1 MTSHLPSASFPE
13 LQHGGVGRR
22 DFVKVAAAAAAIP
35 MIATGSA
42 TATPRR
48 RDPLRVGVIGC
59 GGRGTGAA
67 LQALRADKDAV
78 LVAMGDVFQDRIDS
92 CLKNLTE
99 ELGDAAAAQVRVDP
113 EKRFTGFDAYQK
125 VIDAGVDVVL
135 LTSYPAFRP
144 AHLKAAIDAG
154 KHVFAEKPVAVDGPG
169 VRSVLESAAAA
180 KRKNLSLLVGF
191 CWRHN
196 DGMKAMFE
204 QINGGAV
211 GDVLSVHTTYH
222 TTTLSKRPR
231 KPEWSELEFQMR
243 NWWHFTWVSGDH
255 IVEQAVHSID
265 RLNWALNDRIPTKV
279 TCLGG
284 RAARSGPEHG
294 NAFDHFAAVYE
305 YEGGLRAFHTCRQQD
320 GTPNDNTDYVYGT
333 KGMAVVNG
341 WNPTYVVKDLAGKE
355 TWRYAGPTDRDMY
368 QNEHDVLFA
377 GIRAGKH
384 FNDGE
389 RSTNSTLTA
398 IMARMAAYTG
408 QTITW
413 QQALESKESLV
424 PDQLSFDMTLET
436 PAVAIPGKT
445 KFL

>member
-1 MTSHLPSASFPE
+1 MKNELASVASN
-13 LQHGGVGRR
+13 LRQTGGVGRR

-42 TATPRR
+42 SAAVRR
-48 RDPLRVGVIGC
+48 RDPLRIGVIGC

-67 LQALRADKDAV
+67 RQALRADTDAV
-78 LVAMGDVFQDRIDS
+78 QGAMGDVFQERLDG
-92 CLKNLTE
+92 CLKHLTE
-99 ELGDAAAAQVRVDP
+99 ELGDAATTQVRVDP
-113 EKRFTGFDAYQK
+113 EKRFIGFDAYRK

-144 AHLKAAIDAG
+144 AHLKAAVEAG

-204 QINGGAV
+204 QINGGAL

-231 KPEWSELEFQMR
+231 KPEWSDLEFQMR
-243 NWWHFTWVSGDH
+243 NWWHFTWISGDH
-255 IVEQAVHSID
+255 VVEQAVHSID
-265 RLNWALNDRIPTKV
+265 RLNWALNDRMPAKV

-294 NAFDHFAAVYE
+294 NVFDHFAAVYE

-341 WNPTYVVKDLAGKE
+341 WNPTYVVKDLGGKE
-355 TWRYAGPTDRDMY
+355 TWRYSGPTDRDMY
-368 QNEHDVLFA
+368 QNEHDTFFA
-377 GIRAGKH
+377 GIRSGR
-384 FNDGE
+384 FINDGE
-389 RSTNSTLTA
+389 RSTHSTLTA

-413 QQALESKESLV
+413 QQALESAESLV
-424 PDQLSFDMTLET
+424 PEAPSFDMKLET
-436 PAVAIPGKT
+436 PAVAVPGKT
-445 KFL
+445 KFA